1 MSLLNLNDIFSS
13 GWGFAV
19 VVTGIFFHLAYKV
32 VSSSKSAFSW
42 IGVPFLSYHPIK
54 VYPLYVGSLGRV
66 SGTPLL
72 IVIGLTALPP
82 LESNVIV
89 IDSTFPL

>member
-13 GWGFAV
+13 GWGCAV
-19 VVTGIFFHLAYKV
+19 VVTGIFFHLAYKI
-32 VSSSKSAFSW
+32 VSSAKSAFSW
-42 IGVPFLSYHPIK
+42 IGVPFLSYHPLK

-66 SGTPLL
+66 NGTPLL

-89 IDSTFPL
+89 INSIFPL